1 LFKIRSGFYDLSNI
15 NKKRSKFFMIPSII
29 AIDGPAASGK
39 TTIALKIADKLEYMF
54 FDTGVMYRAVAFAV
68 LDNGINIEDE
78 EACTKLSET
87 IRIDVLP
94 PSKEDGRTNDV
105 SVDGKDCTW
114 EIRNSA
120 VSQNVSQVST
130 YLGVREALTKQQR
143 RIGLQGRV
151 IMVGRDIGTVVL
163 PDADLKIYLDASAEE
178 RTKRRVLE
186 REARGE
192 LVDYNETLRNI
203 IRRDKIDSERK
214 ISPLR
219 AADDAIIV
227 DSDNKTID
235 EVVKEI
241 MSLIYGNK

>member
-1 LFKIRSGFYDLSNI
+1 
-15 NKKRSKFFMIPSII
+15 MIPSII

-39 TTIALKIADKLEYMF
+39 TTVALKIAEKLEYMF

-68 LDNGINIEDE
+68 LDKGINIEDE
-78 EACTKLSET
+78 KACTELAET
-87 IRIDVLP
+87 IHIDVLP
-94 PSKEDGRTNDV
+94 PSKNDGRTNDV

-130 YLGVREALTKQQR
+130 YQGVRDALTQQQR
-143 RIGLQGRV
+143 RIGLQGNV

-163 PDADLKIYLDASAEE
+163 PDADLKIYLDASAQE

-186 REARGE
+186 LESRGE
-192 LVDYNETLRNI
+192 IVDYNKMLEMI

-219 AADDAIIV
+219 IAEDAIII
-227 DSDNKTID
+227 DSDNKSIE
-235 EVVKEI
+235 EVVEEI
-241 MSLIYGNK
+241 INLIYVQQ